1 VAGVTEHALD
11 PRPTLAL
18 AHERELPRLAVAA
31 PVEREGRAGY
41 EVGLA
46 DEVLPSRSEL
56 DD

>member
-11 PRPTLAL
+11 PRPALAL

-46 DEVLPSRSEL
+46 DEVLPSRREL